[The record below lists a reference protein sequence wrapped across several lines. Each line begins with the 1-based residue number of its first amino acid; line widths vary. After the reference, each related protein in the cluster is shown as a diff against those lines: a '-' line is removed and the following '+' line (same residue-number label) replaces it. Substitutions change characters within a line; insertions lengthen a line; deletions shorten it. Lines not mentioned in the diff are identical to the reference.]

1 MSKRNTINQRLLSKF
16 YITIKVYEK
25 KDYVKPN
32 AQVLSLYTDEFMEGG
47 FHAQSDIKGSLTPG
61 DDERDPEEDNPT
73 AF

>member
-1 MSKRNTINQRLLSKF
+1 MK
-16 YITIKVYEK
+16 K

-47 FHAQSDIKGSLTPG
+47 FHAQSSIKGSLTPG
-61 DDERDPEEDNPT
+61 DDEKDPEEENPT

>member
-1 MSKRNTINQRLLSKF
+1 MK
-16 YITIKVYEK
+16 K

-47 FHAQSDIKGSLTPG
+47 FHPQSGIKGRLTSG
-61 DDERDPEEDNPT
+61 DDEKDPEEENPT

>member
-1 MSKRNTINQRLLSKF
+1 MLKRNTLNQRLLSKF

-47 FHAQSDIKGSLTPG
+47 FHAQSGIKGSLTPG
-61 DDERDPEEDNPT
+61 DDEKDPEEENPT

>member
-1 MSKRNTINQRLLSKF
+1 MK
-16 YITIKVYEK
+16 K

-32 AQVLSLYTDEFMEGG
+32 AQVSSLYTDEFMEGG
-47 FHAQSDIKGSLTPG
+47 FHAQSSIKGSLDKG

>member
-1 MSKRNTINQRLLSKF
+1 MK
-16 YITIKVYEK
+16 K

-47 FHAQSDIKGSLTPG
+47 IHAQSGISGSLDKG
-61 DDERDPEEDNPT
+61 DNEKDPEEENPT

>member
-1 MSKRNTINQRLLSKF
+1 MEFNALNN
-16 YITIKVYEK
+16 IKVRKLRFSDYFDMKK

-47 FHAQSDIKGSLTPG
+47 FHAQSGISGTIESGEDAG
-61 DDERDPEEDNPT
+61 DPEESNPT

>member
-1 MSKRNTINQRLLSKF
+1 MK
-16 YITIKVYEK
+16 K

-47 FHAQSDIKGSLTPG
+47 FHAQSSIKGSITPG
-61 DDERDPEEDNPT
+61 DDYGDPEDENPT

>member
-1 MSKRNTINQRLLSKF
+1 MEFNALSNIQGEKTPF
-16 YITIKVYEK
+16 SDYFDMKK

-47 FHAQSDIKGSLTPG
+47 FHAHSGISGTIESGEDAG
-61 DDERDPEEDNPT
+61 DPEESKPT

>member
-1 MSKRNTINQRLLSKF
+1 MK
-16 YITIKVYEK
+16 K

-47 FHAQSDIKGSLTPG
+47 IHAQSGISGTIESGEDAG
-61 DDERDPEEDNPT
+61 DPEESNPT

>member
-1 MSKRNTINQRLLSKF
+1 MK
-16 YITIKVYEK
+16 K

-47 FHAQSDIKGSLTPG
+47 FHAHSDINGSLTPG
-61 DDERDPEEDNPT
+61 DDEKDPEEENPT